1 VSWLVTEELSGY
13 TVVVGHPAGDRVV
26 IRVIARMHGD
36 VDDYW
41 DGNWLISP
49 IEIHLGGFQGTVP
62 AGLRAEELRA
72 FRVSLEEM
80 YANLDGIA
88 KLDSMEGWLALTVA
102 IDRSGRL
109 RVSGKA
115 IDRLGSGNELS
126 FRISEMDQSY
136 LPPIINALSDI
147 DTKFPVVG
155 SP

>member
-1 VSWLVTEELSGY
+1 
-13 TVVVGHPAGDRVV
+13 
-26 IRVIARMHGD
+26 
-36 VDDYW
+36 
-41 DGNWLISP
+41 
-49 IEIHLGGFQGTVP
+49 
-62 AGLRAEELRA
+62 
-72 FRVSLEEM
+72 M

-136 LPPIINALSDI
+136 LPPIVNALSDI